1 MNSNSFLSSPLL
13 IKKDFLAITTQPG
26 TFASSPGITVMA
38 SVFHAHFEREEWVG
52 THVLQLLYGGE
63 RELGRGGETIIV
75 KDVAFTYFLEFIV
88 YPKFYLR

>member
-1 MNSNSFLSSPLL
+1 M
-13 IKKDFLAITTQPG
+13 
-26 TFASSPGITVMA
+26 
-38 SVFHAHFEREEWVG
+38 G

-88 YPKFYLR
+88 YPKFYIGDFFERHARNLP